1 LKAEKTNF
9 VYQNITFAMPLKN
22 SKHQE
27 IIQALRNGNF
37 YAECPNTEEDISLKK
52 AALFDNDNFTDEALE
67 IYQQQLDDIRAT
79 KERLKK
85 IKEIGT
91 TKSESGAQYVNIGK
105 ILERLAPALG
115 SFRFNH
121 NDCRSLFDP
130 IDYVIFEG
138 LSKSGTVNKIF
149 FIDIKTG
156 NKRLEKRQKEIK
168 DVILNNKVSF
178 KKY

>member
-1 LKAEKTNF
+1 
-9 VYQNITFAMPLKN
+9 MPLRN
-22 SKHQE
+22 SKHLE
-27 IIQALRNGNF
+27 IIQALKAGNF
-37 YAECPNTEEDISLKK
+37 YAECPHTGDDISLKK
-52 AALFDNDNFTDEALE
+52 TALFDNDNFSEEALE
-67 IYQQQLDDIRAT
+67 IYQQQLDNIRTT

-85 IKEIGT
+85 LREVGT
-91 TKSESGAQYVNIGK
+91 TKSESGAQSVNIGF
-105 ILERLAPALG
+105 ILERLAPTLG

-138 LSKSGTVNKIF
+138 LSKNGAINKVF

-156 NKRLEKRQKEIK
+156 GARLNKRQKEIRT
-168 DVILNNKVSF
+168 VIENKKVSF

>member
-1 LKAEKTNF
+1 
-9 VYQNITFAMPLKN
+9 MPQKN
-22 SKHQE
+22 SKHQQ
-27 IIQALRNGNF
+27 IIHALKLGNF
-37 YAECPNTEEDISLKK
+37 YAECPNTGDDISLKK
-52 AALFDNDNFTDEALE
+52 AALFDNDNFSEEALE
-67 IYQQQLDDIRAT
+67 IYQQQLYEIRAT
-79 KERLKK
+79 KERLKR

-91 TKSESGAQYVNIGK
+91 SKSQAGAQSVNIGF
-105 ILERLAPALG
+105 ILERLAPTMG

-138 LSKSGTVNKIF
+138 LSKNGAVNKVF

-156 NKRLEKRQKEIK
+156 NARLNKRQKEIK
-168 DVILNNKVSF
+168 TVIENKKVSF

>member
-1 LKAEKTNF
+1 
-9 VYQNITFAMPLKN
+9 MPLKN

-27 IIQALRNGNF
+27 IIQALKAGNF
-37 YAECPNTEEDISLKK
+37 YAECPHTGDDISLKK
-52 AALFDNDNFTDEALE
+52 VALFDNDNFSEEALK
-67 IYQQQLDDIRAT
+67 IYQQQLNDIRAT

-85 IKEIGT
+85 LREIGT
-91 TKSESGAQYVNIGK
+91 TKSEVGAQSVNIGF
-105 ILERLAPALG
+105 ILERLAPTMG

-130 IDYVIFEG
+130 IDYIIFEG
-138 LSKSGTVNKIF
+138 LSKNGAVSKVF

-156 NKRLEKRQKEIK
+156 NARLNKRQKEIRT
-168 DVILNNKVSF
+168 VIENKKVSF